1 MTFYVEWE
9 VNLNWMKFVTSVAFR
24 QLPVT
29 GSLTHVLYD
38 FIYHLRSILL
48 QTCLFY
54 FVAVCE
60 YALVLLCRVIDF
72 CNLKKNYNWS
82 YSLNSCYLL
91 LYTSYLIVS
100 EYTVSKKK
108 QDTKLL
114 PATSDI
120 NPFSIFFPLMDSVVN
135 LQQIHV

>member
-24 QLPVT
+24 QLPIT

-38 FIYHLRSILL
+38 FIYHLGSILL

-72 CNLKKNYNWS
+72 CNFKKII
-82 YSLNSCYLL
+82 
-91 LYTSYLIVS
+91 TGV
-100 EYTVSKKK
+100 TR
-108 QDTKLL
+108 
-114 PATSDI
+114 
-120 NPFSIFFPLMDSVVN
+120 
-135 LQQIHV
+135 